1 MGQNE
6 GLFRLRIAQQIIE
19 PNYPINLFKHT
30 SQNYRNPIKRCN
42 NKCNNCMKMETKSF
56 AYSTT
61 KATKTPITPRPPN
74 QYYNC
79 MSRNIVYLIT
89 CKYKNCGAQY
99 VRYSMR
105 QLRERFIEHE
115 TTYESPV
122 GRHCLAHDHFNKLTV
137 QILTQAP
144 TNETNPELWLKQQE
158 YYWIC
163 KLGTLT
169 KFNPKGLN
177 KLIYDPTTRT

>member
-1 MGQNE
+1 MPDPNTQE
-6 GLFRLRIAQQIIE
+6 ESQLTIE
-19 PNYPINLFKHT
+19 PDYPFNLFKHI
-30 SQNYRNPIKRCN
+30 SQNYRNPVKRCN
-42 NKCNNCMKMETKSF
+42 KKCNNCTKMETKSF

-61 KATKTPITPRPPN
+61 KATRTPITPPPPN
-74 QYYNC
+74 QNYNC

-99 VRYSMR
+99 VGYSMR

-122 GRHCLAHDHFNKLTV
+122 GRHCLAYDHFNNLTI

-144 TNETNPELWLKQQE
+144 ASETNPELWLKQQE

-163 KLGTLT
+163 KLGTLN
-169 KFNPKGLN
+169 KFNHKGLN
-177 KLIYDPTTRT
+177 KLIYDPTIRT